1 MDRVSETMAVW
12 GVKLTTELG
21 TAVGNR
27 VGKRVKQTLGDLVIE
42 LRQVFGYCFL
52 FFCCYLKEIVFV
64 LAQHQFRSALYALS
78 KIRVKLIRPLARL
91 EDVLPNGYFVLEG
104 LSVSKFISRRNIDG
118 FLRSFHMRGAGFYIF
133 AMFPGI
139 NKYEISRQ
147 IIHQNLS
154 SDLYLDELSVWRI
167 IHLDG

>member
-1 MDRVSETMAVW
+1 MLLDRVSETMTVW

-104 LSVSKFISRRNIDG
+104 LSVSKFISTRNIDG
-118 FLRSFHMRGAGFYIF
+118 FFTKFPHERGWF
-133 AMFPGI
+133 
-139 NKYEISRQ
+139 
-147 IIHQNLS
+147 
-154 SDLYLDELSVWRI
+154 LYFGNVSWDK
-167 IHLDG
+167 

>member
-1 MDRVSETMAVW
+1 MDRVSETMTVW

-91 EDVLPNGYFVLEG
+91 EDVLQNGYFVLEG

-118 FLRSFHMRGAGFYIF
+118 FLRSFRMRGAGFYIL

-154 SDLYLDELSVWRI
+154 LDLYLDELSVWRI
-167 IHLDG
+167 IHPDR

>member
-1 MDRVSETMAVW
+1 MTVW
-12 GVKLTTELG
+12 GIKLTTEL
-21 TAVGNR
+21 ARELN
-27 VGKRVKQTLGDLVIE
+27 KPGDLVIE
-42 LRQVFGYCFL
+42 LRQVFGYVFL

-78 KIRVKLIRPLARL
+78 KIRLKLIRPLARL
-91 EDVLPNGYFVLEG
+91 EDVLSNGYFVLEG

-118 FLRSFHMRGAGFYIF
+118 FFLRRFYMRGAGFYIF

>member
-1 MDRVSETMAVW
+1 MDRVSETMTVW
-12 GVKLTTELG
+12 GIKLTNEFAREL
-21 TAVGNR
+21 N
-27 VGKRVKQTLGDLVIE
+27 KPGDLVIE
-42 LRQVFGYCFL
+42 LRQVFGYVFL
-52 FFCCYLKEIVFV
+52 FLLLLFKGNRLCISPEPVPIRTLRFN
-64 LAQHQFRSALYALS
+64 
-78 KIRVKLIRPLARL
+78 KIRLKLIRPLARL